1 MGGFSIEGW
10 VVAEEAGRG
19 GDERGLILG
28 RGLQMKDLADRRI

>member
-19 GDERGLILG
+19 DERRLILG
-28 RGLQMKDLADRRI
+28 RGLQMKDLADRRF